1 MVMSEHFDVV
11 VVGGGAGGI
20 AAAIGAANAGAN
32 VCLIEQYPYLG
43 GAATNS
49 SVLAFCGFYDQQQ
62 QQVVDGV
69 GGDILRRLKARG
81 VYEEQV
87 MGWTGNRIVLLDLE
101 STKVVCDEA
110 VAEAGVH
117 VRLHTRLIGASSSD
131 GRVTSIEANH
141 RGGNQLIT
149 ADAFIDASGDGALT
163 AFAGAGIHSV
173 PVERRQTNTLT
184 CRFGGV
190 AADAELSKE
199 KMRQAVTA
207 YAEETGTKLVRDGG
221 IAVRLPIT
229 GEIMALLVDEHFDT
243 LNAEEISK
251 AEASGR
257 AQAWEYLEAFQKHM
271 PGWQGA
277 YLVETGPQIGIRE
290 SRRLQGRMTI
300 TAQDVLRARKQPDQS
315 IGRCGWPIE
324 DHAGPGVT
332 NYTKIDN
339 GHWYDIPYGAICSA
353 TTENLWGVGRLT
365 SSDDEAFASVRVMGT
380 AFATGHAAGIAAAQY
395 SQGTTHD
402 IHAIR
407 NELTHQGAMV

>member
-1 MVMSEHFDVV
+1 MVMAERFDVV

-20 AAAIGAANAGAN
+20 AAAIGAANSGAN

-69 GGDILRRLKARG
+69 GGDILRRLKVRG

-110 VAEAGVH
+110 VSEAGVH
-117 VRLHTRLIGASSSD
+117 VRLHTRLISASSSD
-131 GRVTSIEANH
+131 GRVNSIEVNH

-149 ADAFIDASGDGALT
+149 ADAFIDASGDGAL
-163 AFAGAGIHSV
+163 AAYSGAGIHDV

-190 AADAELSKE
+190 AADADLSKE

-207 YAEETGTKLVRDGG
+207 YTQETGTTLVRTGG

-229 GEIMALLVDEHFDT
+229 AEIMALLVDEHFDT
-243 LNAEEISK
+243 LNAEEISN

-257 AQAWEYLEAFQKHM
+257 AQAWKYLEAFQKHM

-300 TAQDVLRARKQPDQS
+300 TAQDVLHARKQPDQS

-339 GHWYDIPYGAICSA
+339 GHWYDIPYGAICSE
-353 TTENLWGVGRLT
+353 TTDNLWGVGRLT
-365 SSDDEAFASVRVMGT
+365 SSDDDAFASVRVMGT

-395 SQGTTHD
+395 SQGTPHD
-402 IHAIR
+402 LPAIR
-407 NELTHQGAMV
+407 RELSNQGAIV